1 MLRKNSTC
9 SKEEDL
15 SLSRTLSNLLVLGF
29 KLSLQKTE
37 IIPMGGIEDVNRV
50 TSLFGCKVG
59 KLPTFYPGLSLG
71 ALHK

>member
-37 IIPMGGIEDVNRV
+37 IIPMGEIEDVNRV

-59 KLPTFYPGLSLG
+59 KLPTIYPGLSLG